1 MFATGK
7 AYGKL
12 RSERN
17 DGGCPARNG
26 TGGDCADR
34 WPGRKF
40 GASLLKERRAVVL
53 VMDWAE
59 SGRRATT
66 YPRAVAC
73 SPSTR
78 LGSVC
83 GYSIILKPRRPRVR
97 FRSSSRP
104 QLIQVLRQRLQT
116 CECIV

>member
-1 MFATGK
+1 MKKQGVTSSDTPRAYTGFDGQ
-7 AYGKL
+7 YINGSWRLGRQGGKL
-12 RSERN
+12 KDTDPYSGETV
-17 DGGCPARNG
+17 A
-26 TGGDCADR
+26 
-34 WPGRKF
+34 
-40 GASLLKERRAVVL
+40 E
-53 VMDWAE
+53 MDWAE

-66 YPRAVAC
+66 DPRAVAC